1 MNLDDYQ
8 ALLMKDCNDS
18 SVIYGFILLNKKH
31 TIEEF
36 QKEIYRAKK
45 EAYEEIQEFG
55 DDWYYITAHMNK
67 DFDYIELNIDEY
79 NDYIEF

>member
-1 MNLDDYQ
+1 MNLENYNIIYK
-8 ALLMKDCNDS
+8 KDCNDS
-18 SVIYGFILLNKKH
+18 DIIYGIILLNKKH

-55 DDWYYITAHMNK
+55 DDWYYIQAHMNK
-67 DFDYIELNIDEY
+67 DFDYIEINIDED
-79 NDYIEF
+79 DYVEF